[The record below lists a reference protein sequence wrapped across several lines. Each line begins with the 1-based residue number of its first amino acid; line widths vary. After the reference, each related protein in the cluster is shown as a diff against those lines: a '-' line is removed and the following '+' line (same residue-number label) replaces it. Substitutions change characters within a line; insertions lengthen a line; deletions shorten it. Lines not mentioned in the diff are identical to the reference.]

1 MDGREV
7 SCTPGMT
14 RIAIEG
20 VTRRFGPTV
29 AVDGVNL
36 AISAGELFFVL
47 GPSGCGKTTL
57 LRILAGFVRPD
68 AGRISF
74 GDRDVTSLGANKRD
88 AAMVFQSYALW
99 PHMTVLENVSYGLR
113 VRRVPSAE
121 RRDRAMAALR
131 AARLDTLSQ
140 RKPAELSGGEQQRV
154 ALARAL
160 VVEPQVLLLD
170 EPLSNLDA
178 ALRHEMRLEI
188 RRICRQTKIT
198 TVYVTHDRAE
208 ALSMADTL
216 AVMRSG
222 RIAQVGSPREVYLRP
237 ASRFVAGFLG
247 ETNLLD
253 ATIVETGKDLTVL
266 DTPAGRL
273 TSSGLPPAGAKTGS
287 RVTCSIRPEALR
299 VVIQGHEKPPNTFAG
314 RKRDTV
320 YLGATARHQVELDDG
335 TPLKVLAIHPRG
347 EHGGEDDRI
356 HLTVDAQD
364 VVILKN

>member
-1 MDGREV
+1 
-7 SCTPGMT
+7 MT

-29 AVDGVNL
+29 AVDGVDL
-36 AISAGELFFVL
+36 SISAGELFFIL

-74 GDRDVTSLGANKRD
+74 GDRDVTRVAANKRN

-99 PHMTVLENVSYGLR
+99 PHMTVFDNVAYGLR

-121 RRDRAMAALR
+121 RRDRAIAALR

-140 RKPAELSGGEQQRV
+140 RKPTELSGGEQQRV

-160 VVEPQVLLLD
+160 VVRPQVLLLD
-170 EPLSNLDA
+170 EPMSNLDP

-188 RRICRQTKIT
+188 RRICRQTRIT
-198 TVYVTHDRAE
+198 TVYVTHDRSE

-222 RIAQVGSPREVYLRP
+222 RIVQVGAPREVYLRP
-237 ASRFVAGFLG
+237 TSRFVAGFLG
-247 ETNLLD
+247 ETNFLD

-266 DTPAGRL
+266 DTAAGRL
-273 TSSGLPPAGAKTGS
+273 TCSGPPPVGTGTGK

-299 VVIQGHEKPPNTFAG
+299 VVTERHGVRSNTFNG
-314 RKRDTV
+314 RRRHTV
-320 YLGATARHQVELDDG
+320 YLGATARHHVDLDDG
-335 TPLKVLAIHPRG
+335 TPLEVLTIHPKSQPDG
-347 EHGGEDDRI
+347 ENDRM
-356 HLTVDAQD
+356 HLSVDAKD
-364 VVILKN
+364 IVILKN

>member
-1 MDGREV
+1 
-7 SCTPGMT
+7 MT
-14 RIAIEG
+14 RITIEG

-29 AVDGVNL
+29 AVDGVDL
-36 AISAGELFFVL
+36 AISAGELFFIL

-68 AGRISF
+68 AGRIRF
-74 GDRDVTSLGANKRD
+74 GDRDVTDVPANKRH

-113 VRRVPSAE
+113 VRRVPPAE
-121 RRDRAMAALR
+121 RRQRAMAALR
-131 AARLDTLSQ
+131 AAHLDTLSD

-188 RRICRQTKIT
+188 HRICRQTKIT

-216 AVMRSG
+216 AVMHRG

-237 ASRFVAGFLG
+237 DNRFVAGFLG

-253 ATIVETGKDLTVL
+253 GTIVETGKDLTVL
-266 DTPAGRL
+266 ATPAGRL
-273 TSSGLPPAGAKTGS
+273 TCSGPPPAGAVIGS

-299 VVIQGHEKPPNTFAG
+299 EVAPAKPNPPNTFAG
-314 RKRDTV
+314 RRRDSV
-320 YLGATARHQVELDDG
+320 YLGATTRHHVELDDG
-335 TPLKVLAIHPRG
+335 TLLEVLTLHPGADPDG
-347 EHGGEDDRI
+347 EHGRM
-356 HLTVDAQD
+356 HLRVNASDI
-364 VVILKN
+364 VMLKN